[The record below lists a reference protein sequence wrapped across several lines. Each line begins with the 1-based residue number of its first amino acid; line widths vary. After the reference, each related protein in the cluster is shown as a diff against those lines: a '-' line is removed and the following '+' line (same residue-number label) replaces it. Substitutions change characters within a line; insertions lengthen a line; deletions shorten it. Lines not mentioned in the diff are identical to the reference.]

1 MFGFDPF
8 SQTLQICFRKI
19 VMALCSAVSGVVQ
32 EGPVP
37 EITHDGQSDVDA
49 FCTRRQMF
57 GAIHSLRRQT
67 PAVVV
72 NIKGLT
78 PPRGGQA
85 IVLHLVRRGP
95 TWSSQLVEIRALP
108 HLDLPTIQAP
118 SRMVIVEPSGPT
130 NVTVGLPS
138 SNPT

>member
-1 MFGFDPF
+1 MLGFDPL

-19 VMALCSAVSGVVQ
+19 VVALCSAMSGVVQ

-37 EITHDGQSDVDA
+37 EVTHDGQSDVDA

-57 GAIHSLRRQT
+57 SAIHSLRRQT

-78 PPRGGQA
+78 PPRSGQEV
-85 IVLHLVRRGP
+85 VLHLFRRWP
-95 TWSSQLVEIRALP
+95 TFSWKIVEIRALP
-108 HLDLPTIQAP
+108 HLGLPTIQAP
-118 SRMVIVEPSGPT
+118 SSIVLVETVGPT
-130 NVTVGLPS
+130 HFTVVLPS
-138 SNPT
+138 SNQ